1 MRRFEGRT
9 VLVTGGSRGLGRA
22 IAEAFAAEGAH
33 VGIGYLAR
41 QAEAGKVLAVVRAG
55 GGDGTLLRFDVRL
68 PAEVEAAVQAL
79 VAARGGLDVLVN
91 NAGVA
96 RDGAAALMPAEDFT
110 EVLSVNLAGAF
121 HATRAALRHMLAARR
136 GAIVN
141 VASLAGERASPG
153 QSNYAASKGGLLAYT
168 RTVAAEVARGGV
180 RVNAVV
186 PGLLTAG
193 LAARLDR
200 RVVEVRRQVIPAGRL
215 GEPGEVARAVLFLA
229 SDEASYVIG
238 QALAV
243 DGGLGL

>member
-1 MRRFEGRT
+1 
-9 VLVTGGSRGLGRA
+9 
-22 IAEAFAAEGAH
+22 
-33 VGIGYLAR
+33 
-41 QAEAGKVLAVVRAG
+41 
-55 GGDGTLLRFDVRL
+55 
-68 PAEVEAAVQAL
+68 
-79 VAARGGLDVLVN
+79 
-91 NAGVA
+91 
-96 RDGAAALMPAEDFT
+96 MPAEDFT
-110 EVLSVNLAGAF
+110 EVLSVNLAGAV